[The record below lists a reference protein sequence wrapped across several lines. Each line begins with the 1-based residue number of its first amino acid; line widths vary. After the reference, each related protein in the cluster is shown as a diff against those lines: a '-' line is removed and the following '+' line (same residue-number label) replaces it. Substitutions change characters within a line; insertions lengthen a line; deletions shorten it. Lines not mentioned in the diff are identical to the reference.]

1 MNIEDLKRFIRLKS
15 IDNNDVQNRKTLDFI
30 IEKLSA
36 IGFTCKV
43 KGEDETDQPCL
54 VSHFVGRNS
63 DRKIVIYGHYD
74 VAEVKGS
81 ECWISEDPF
90 ELQDI
95 NGRLYA
101 RGIAD
106 NKGPL
111 FARMEAISELI
122 NEEGSVPE
130 ILWLIQ
136 GEEEVESGCRVAK
149 SIFERELKKFEGKV
163 FVEETG
169 FNDIDSQQQ
178 IVFLWSPGI
187 KENGLVGW
195 RPLFEGVM
203 DKPRIE
209 YRHLNKLNGV
219 NDCPLL
225 SSLSEDSVYIGFGPN
240 DKLHQIHREN
250 ESLDTERLNTHKL
263 QFKTFISTFAE
274 YSCNE

>member
-15 IDNNDVQNRKTLDFI
+15 IVNNEVQNRKALEFI
-30 IEKLSA
+30 IEKLSS
-36 IGFTCKV
+36 IGFTCEV

-54 VSHFVGRNS
+54 VAHFSGINS
-63 DRKIVIYGHYD
+63 DKKIVIYGHYD
-74 VAEVKGS
+74 VAEVKGT
-81 ECWISEDPF
+81 EDWISEDPF
-90 ELQDI
+90 ELQEI
-95 NGRLYA
+95 NGRFYA

-111 FARMEAISELI
+111 FARMEAVSEMISEGVNI
-122 NEEGSVPE
+122 PE

-136 GEEEVESGCRVAK
+136 GEEEVEAGGRVAK
-149 SIFERELKKFEGKV
+149 SAFEIEIEKFDCNIFFD
-163 FVEETG
+163 ETG

-187 KENGLVGW
+187 SENNLVKW
-195 RPLFEGVM
+195 KPLFIEIM
-203 DKPRIE
+203 DAPRIE
-209 YRHLNKLNGV
+209 FRHLNKLNGI

-225 SSLSEDSVYIGFGPN
+225 GSLSKDSVYIGFGPN

-250 ESLDTERLNTHKL
+250 ESLDTERLNLHKQ
-263 QFKTFISTFAE
+263 QFKSFIGMFAE